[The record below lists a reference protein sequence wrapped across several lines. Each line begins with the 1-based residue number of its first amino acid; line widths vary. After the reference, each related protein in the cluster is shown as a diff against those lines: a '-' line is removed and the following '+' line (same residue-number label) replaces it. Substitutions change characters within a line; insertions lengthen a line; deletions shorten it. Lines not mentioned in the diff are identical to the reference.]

1 MSWNKTKQKNETFMR
16 RVNIASQR
24 QYGLSVNTNVPLT
37 KWWRS
42 NIYANVFNNR
52 FDGIANNTHVTIAAT
67 TFMINGTQQFNFAKT
82 WSAELGGFFRTAGV
96 EGVIV
101 AKPMGMMSI
110 GLAKQI
116 MKNNGS
122 LRLNIRDVFN
132 TQKFQGSSKY
142 ANIDASFQE
151 KGDTRV
157 INLGFTYRFSKGKVS
172 GTPKRRAGSANEEQG
187 RVGVGG

>member
-1 MSWNKTKQKNETFMR
+1 
-16 RVNIASQR
+16 
-24 QYGLSVNTNVPLT
+24 
-37 KWWRS
+37 
-42 NIYANVFNNR
+42 
-52 FDGIANNTHVTIAAT
+52 
-67 TFMINGTQQFNFAKT
+67 
-82 WSAELGGFFRTAGV
+82 V